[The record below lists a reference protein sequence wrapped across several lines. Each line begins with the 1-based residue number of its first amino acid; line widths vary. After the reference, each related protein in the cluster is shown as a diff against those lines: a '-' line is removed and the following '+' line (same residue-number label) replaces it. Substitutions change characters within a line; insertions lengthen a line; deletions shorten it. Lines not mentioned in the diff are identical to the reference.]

1 MTETPLDAAHAA
13 MEAAPDDDAAR
24 LRFYERLA
32 DSELV
37 LMLATEPTG
46 RDVSP
51 EIFEIGDARFALA
64 FDLEERLSGF
74 AGRAVPYAA
83 LSGRGL
89 AGMLAGQG
97 IGLALN
103 IEVAPSAILLPPEA
117 LAWLRETLDHGP
129 AEAEARPR
137 EITAPRGLPDTL
149 LSALDAKL
157 STAAGLA
164 RKAYLAAITYDDGTR
179 GHLLAFSGT
188 RPGAEDALAR
198 AMNEALVF
206 SGLEA
211 GALDVAFPPDDSPL
225 LAQLARHALRFDL
238 PEPARPQ
245 QAEPAAPGSDPDS
258 PPKLR

>member
-1 MTETPLDAAHAA
+1 MTTTPLDSAHAA
-13 MEAAPDDDAAR
+13 MEAAPDDDTAR

-37 LMLATEPTG
+37 LMLSAEPEG

-51 EIFEIGDARFALA
+51 EIFEIGDARFVLA
-64 FDLEERLSGF
+64 FDLEERLSAF
-74 AGRAVPYAA
+74 ADRAVPYAA

-103 IEVAPSAILLPPEA
+103 LEVAPSAILLPPEA

-129 AEAEARPR
+129 AESEATPR
-137 EITAPRGLPDTL
+137 EIAPPRGLPDTL
-149 LSALDAKL
+149 LAALDTKL
-157 STAAGLA
+157 ATAQGLA
-164 RKAYLAAITYDDGTR
+164 RKAYLAAVTYDDGTR

-188 RPGAEDALAR
+188 QPGAEGALAR

-211 GALDVAFPPDDSPL
+211 GALDVAFLPDDAPL
-225 LAQLARHALRFDL
+225 LAELARHALRFDL
-238 PEPARPQ
+238 PEPASPGRV
-245 QAEPAAPGSDPDS
+245 EPVAPGSDPDR
-258 PPKLR
+258 PPRLR